1 MAVAHEVI
9 CDESEAVRWG
19 MRGSPTLLIAGADPF
34 AEAGQPPS
42 MSCRLHRDDNG
53 RPSGAPSAA
62 QLRQAIGQALA
73 AGAPPTDPAWL
84 DPLGRSG
91 RSRVAP
97 AEQGLRA
104 VHQAVLRSFLH
115 TGAAATWAVSHPQVT
130 GPPGWTLAARW

>member
-1 MAVAHEVI
+1 VAVAHEVI

-19 MRGSPTLLIAGADPF
+19 VRGSPTLLIAGADPF

-62 QLRQAIGQALA
+62 QLRQAIEQALA

-97 AEQGLRA
+97 AEQGLR
-104 VHQAVLRSFLH
+104 
-115 TGAAATWAVSHPQVT
+115 GAPGRAAIVPTHRGRGHVGSLSPAGHR
-130 GPPGWTLAARW
+130 PPGWTLAARW